1 MADSGQL
8 SLSGVQDA
16 IHHLDKNEPGAR
28 PLLQD
33 PARQIRLF
41 TLWPGTQEN
50 SIQGVFSVATLDD
63 GPDYQ
68 CISYVWG
75 DASDT
80 KDITV
85 NGKDFQIT
93 TSLFSVLW
101 RIRSEQEYLAVW
113 ADALC
118 INQDDHEEK
127 RVQVDMMFDIYSKC
141 SNCFLWLGE
150 VNLLDGELSLDIAR
164 YGLDFIEYLD
174 DRERE
179 DNGFSTAEGLVKLH
193 LAFRSLVK
201 CQWWRRIWTV
211 QECVAPHTA
220 MFLWG
225 PLTISRSPLIQFR
238 ENFPNVTSAR
248 HRWTAYNYKGNKRD
262 FEAMFTV
269 MLIVQPLSMLRTQI
283 KSRPQAL
290 MGGVASLSFL
300 WMTCD
305 HQALDPRDKIFAL
318 LPFITAALTNTN
330 SSNYNI
336 DCAQVYSRV
345 TVDLIQFCRSLLPL
359 MGRRQSEMPL
369 KEPSWVLDWRRQE
382 VEQHRESSPFIQTVG
397 LSSQF
402 NASRGIP
409 KLHYQNLVSG
419 DGRRLRLRGYFVG
432 TLVRTIMSPAEVS
445 SGPGHRFD
453 YSYTL
458 RNLIKT
464 WKRHVEE
471 DAFSEFRRLDRPLF
485 TKAAIAEFSEMWNDM
500 EKAREY
506 LLDLS
511 APEEFGMKKKVTM
524 LMWLQSRV
532 MNIFLTCGGRFGVGT
547 HDTKE
552 GDEVWIL
559 CSGFMP
565 LVLRP
570 MKNNSEQGNNN
581 GDVDDSA
588 TFALSGRYDRYRL
601 VSECY
606 VQGVMHGELS
616 IGSNHCLRTIDLC

>member
-1 MADSGQL
+1 MTDPGL
-8 SLSGVQDA
+8 PSLSEVQDA
-16 IHHLDKNEPGAR
+16 MHHLDKNGPGAR
-28 PLLQD
+28 PLFQD

-41 TLWPGTQEN
+41 TLWPGTQE
-50 SIQGVFSVATLDD
+50 SPIQGVFSVATLDD
-63 GPDYQ
+63 GPDYL

-80 KDITV
+80 KNIAVD
-85 NGKDFQIT
+85 GKDFKIT
-93 TSLFSVLW
+93 TSLFSVLR
-101 RIRSEQEYLAVW
+101 RIRSEQEYLTVW

-141 SNCFLWLGE
+141 NNCFLWLGE
-150 VNLLDGELSLDIAR
+150 VDLLDGELSLDIAR
-164 YGLDFIEYLD
+164 YGLNYIEFFD
-174 DRERE
+174 DTDLERE
-179 DNGFSTAEGLVKLH
+179 DNGFSTAEGLMKIDLT
-193 LAFRSLVK
+193 FRSLVK

-225 PLTISRSPLIQFR
+225 PLTISRSSLIKFR
-238 ENFPNVTSAR
+238 ENFWNVKPAGCEWATYS
-248 HRWTAYNYKGNKRD
+248 YKGNS
-262 FEAMFTV
+262 EAMFTV
-269 MLIVQPLSMLRTQI
+269 LSTAQPLSMSRTLV
-283 KSRPQAL
+283 KSGPQTT
-290 MGGVASLSFL
+290 MSGVASLSFL

-336 DCAQVYSRV
+336 DCVEVYSRV
-345 TVDLIQFCRSLLPL
+345 TVDLIQSCRSLLPL

-369 KEPSWVLDWRRQE
+369 EGPSWVLDWRRQQAA
-382 VEQHRESSPFIQTVG
+382 QHREPLPFIRTLG
-397 LSSQF
+397 FSSEF

-409 KLHYQNLVSG
+409 ELHYKDLVSS

-432 TLVRTIMSPAEVS
+432 TIVRTIMSPAEVS
-445 SGPGHRFD
+445 SGPRHRFD

-485 TKAAIAEFSEMWNDM
+485 TKEAIAEFSEMWNDM
-500 EKAREY
+500 EKAREC
-506 LLDLS
+506 LLDFS
-511 APEEFGMKKKVTM
+511 APEEFGMKKKVM
-524 LMWLQSRV
+524 MLLMWLQSRV

-570 MKNNSEQGNNN
+570 IKNNSEQGNNN

-588 TFALSGRYDRYRL
+588 TFALSGR
-601 VSECY
+601 
-606 VQGVMHGELS
+606 G
-616 IGSNHCLRTIDLC
+616 